1 MLRTP
6 STLSARTLTR
16 NVRARRPAHA
26 RPSRAARLR
35 LDTLEAREQPG
46 SVMSSLVAGLTGGG
60 MLEPLAIM
68 AAVVGSNALT
78 HVSLPKMLAA

>member
-1 MLRTP
+1 
-6 STLSARTLTR
+6 
-16 NVRARRPAHA
+16 
-26 RPSRAARLR
+26 